1 MTSVRNLYE
10 PIAEDLELVEDALQ
24 LVTRSDFAPLQSMLE
39 QVLQRSG
46 KRLRPA
52 IALLAGGFGDYETD
66 KQVALA
72 ASIEL
77 LHTATLVHDDV
88 IDAAAT
94 RRGRPTANSLFDNAA
109 SVMLGDY
116 MFAHAAEL
124 VARTGNIDVIR
135 LFAETLMTMA
145 KGELDQ
151 DISAYDTDSGS
162 MRDYYRRIFGKTAS
176 LFATAGAG
184 GAMMSSC
191 DRESTD
197 ALRSYGRNLGMAF
210 QIVDDVL
217 DFCGTAEALGKP
229 VGSDLLSGTLTLPS
243 ILLMEDEPKDNA
255 VSRLFATED
264 QTEREQCLAEAL
276 DRVCN
281 GDIAGRA
288 MAVADQWRDD
298 ALATITVLPSNEARD
313 ALSAIAEFV
322 TIRDF

>member
-1 MTSVRNLYE
+1 MSVRSLYV
-10 PIAEDLELVEDALQ
+10 PIAEDIELVEDALQ
-24 LVTRSDFAPLQSMLE
+24 LVTNSDFAPLQSMLE
-39 QVLQRSG
+39 QVLQRAG

-52 IALLAGGFGDYETD
+52 IALLAGGFGDYKTD
-66 KQVALA
+66 SQVALA

-116 MFAHAAEL
+116 MFAHAADL

-135 LFAETLMTMA
+135 LFAETLMAMA

-151 DISAYDTDSGS
+151 DISAYDAKSGS
-162 MRDYYRRIFGKTAS
+162 KRDYYRRIFGKTAS

-184 GAMMSSC
+184 GAMMASC
-191 DRESTD
+191 DRKSTD

-217 DFCGTAEALGKP
+217 DFCGSEEALGKP

-243 ILLMEDEPKDNA
+243 ILLMEDQPKDNP

-264 QTEREQCLAEAL
+264 QSEREQCLAEAL
-276 DRVCN
+276 DLICN
-281 GDIAGRA
+281 GAIAGRA

-298 ALATITVLPSNEARD
+298 ALAAITVLASNESRD
-313 ALSAIAEFV
+313 ALASIAEFV

>member
-1 MTSVRNLYE
+1 VTSVRSLYG
-10 PIAEDLELVEDALQ
+10 PIAEDLELVEDALH
-24 LVTRSDFAPLQSMLE
+24 LVTRSDFLPLQNMLE
-39 QVLQRSG
+39 LVLQRAG

-52 IALLAGGFGDYETD
+52 MALLAGGFGEYETD
-66 KQVALA
+66 NQVALA

-88 IDAAAT
+88 IDTAET
-94 RRGRPTANSLFDNAA
+94 RRGLPTANSQYDNAA

-151 DISAYDTDSGS
+151 DISAFDATSGT

-184 GAMMSSC
+184 GAMMSAC
-191 DRESTD
+191 DRETTD
-197 ALRSYGRNLGMAF
+197 ALRSFGRHLGMAF

-229 VGSDLLSGTLTLPS
+229 VGSDLSGGTLTLPS
-243 ILLMEDEPKDNA
+243 ILLMEDDPTGNP
-255 VSRLFATED
+255 VSRLFETDDPALRDT
-264 QTEREQCLAEAL
+264 CLAEAL
-276 DRVCN
+276 DLVCN
-281 GDIAGRA
+281 GDVADRS
-288 MAVADQWRDD
+288 MAVAQDWRDQ
-298 ALATITVLPSNEARD
+298 ALA
-313 ALSAIAEFV
+313 AIADLPRNAHREALEGIADFV
-322 TIRDF
+322 TQRDF